1 MTPRDHNKTISI
13 AYGLIGLLSL
23 IGLIVLGI
31 IEIRK
36 SSSPNH
42 IPRLSTAAYFLP
54 LPLLNFLA
62 SYGLIMKRRWGR
74 LLALLLSIV
83 YVWIFPLG
91 TALAIYT
98 WYFLHSPGGKALFQ
112 KRGDIATLEVSETD
126 TGRDS

>member
-13 AYGLIGLLSL
+13 SYGLIGLLSL
-23 IGLIVLGI
+23 IGLIVLI
-31 IEIRK
+31 VIEIRK
-36 SSSPNH
+36 SPPPNH
-42 IPRLSTAAYFLP
+42 IPRLSTAVYFLP

-112 KRGDIATLEVSETD
+112 KRGDTARPKLSVSD

>member
-23 IGLIVLGI
+23 MIVLAV

-36 SSSPNH
+36 SSSPTH
-42 IPRLSTAAYFLP
+42 IPRLSTALYFLP
-54 LPLLNFLA
+54 LPLLNLLT

-74 LLALLLSIV
+74 LLALLLSII

-91 TALAIYT
+91 TALAAYT
-98 WYFLHSPGGKALFQ
+98 WYFLHSAGGKALFQ
-112 KRGDIATLEVSETD
+112 KKGDTVTPELSVSD

>member
-23 IGLIVLGI
+23 IGLIVLVV

-42 IPRLSTAAYFLP
+42 IPRLSTALYFLP
-54 LPLLNFLA
+54 LPLLNFLI
-62 SYGLIMKRRWGR
+62 SYGLFMKRRWGR
-74 LLALLLSIV
+74 LLALLLSLI

-91 TALAIYT
+91 TALASYT
-98 WYFLHSPGGKALFQ
+98 WYFLHSVRGKALFQ
-112 KRGDIATLEVSETD
+112 KRSDGAITELSVSD
-126 TGRDS
+126 TRRDS